1 MSLLVKFW
9 GTRGSIPTPG
19 RRTQRY
25 GGNTSCVEI
34 RAGSDIIVCDGGT
47 GLRELG
53 MDLMKRVQPNEPL
66 TIHLFFSHPHW
77 DHIQGFPFFGPAYNP
92 NTTIY
97 VYGAAREWKIHELL
111 SGQMVSHYFPVSFR
125 DLGAK
130 ILPREFSEGKVAI
143 GDCKVTTFEQT
154 HPGGSLGYIFEY
166 AGKRVAYCTD
176 AEIDAD
182 ILDGKLAETEPLKLR
197 PAPKYV
203 TTPITGVDLLIA
215 DGQWRDDE
223 YPKRIGW
230 GHPRATT
237 VVDVAVQAQVKK
249 LAVYHHDPMHS
260 DIDVDELIEQCQQRA
275 LSFSSPLEV
284 FGAREGLTLKLA

>member
-34 RAGSDIIVCDGGT
+34 RAGDTTLICDGGT
-47 GLRELG
+47 GLRDLG
-53 MDLMKRVQPNEPL
+53 MDLQRRFGDQAQTM
-66 TIHLFFSHPHW
+66 HLFFSHPHW

-92 NTTIY
+92 NNTIY
-97 VYGAAREWKIHELL
+97 VYGAAREWRIHELL

-130 ILPREFSEGKVAI
+130 ILPREFKDGKVII
-143 GDCKVTTFEQT
+143 GDVKVSLFEQT
-154 HPGGSLGYIFEY
+154 HPGVSLGYVFEY
-166 AGKRVAYCTD
+166 EGKKVAYCTD

-182 ILDGKLAETEPLKLR
+182 ILDGKLAESDPDKLR

-203 TTPITGVDLLIA
+203 TMPIEGVDLLIA
-215 DGQWRDDE
+215 DGQWKDDE
-223 YPKRIGW
+223 YPRRIGW

-237 VVDVAVQAQVKK
+237 VVDVAVQANVKQ
-249 LAVYHHDPMHS
+249 LAVFHHDPMHS
-260 DIDVDELIEQCQQRA
+260 DLDVDALIDQCQQRA
-275 LSFSSPLEV
+275 VDFGSTLEV